1 MGRQIQGQQLGS
13 YDAMIRIDGKD
24 YSYAQALQLAFDDL
38 AAQEEMS
45 LSSSSDILIPKI
57 DFQVSSLMEGL
68 EVFAFWRP
76 QSFDFLEHNPEV
88 WLYRYKRSRKKR
100 AGSKTKRK
108 KFVHPVHLWGEKHEG
123 RNFYSGRPDVINRA
137 EHMDDPKVPL
147 LDPPRR
153 ESEWGCPIAPFE
165 KMLLDT
171 DWDKWFRELK
181 PAGLG
186 RESNSNLA
194 EKEIFRFGI
203 VIDNPNEENNTR
215 YPKLHGPMSNS
226 ELVITKDAD
235 VGLKWF
241 VNDVPFSRRGG
252 GNA

>member
-38 AAQEEMS
+38 AAQEETP
-45 LSSSSDILIPKI
+45 LSSSATEILIPQV
-57 DFQVSSLMEGL
+57 DFHASSYQDGL

-76 QSFDFLEHNPEV
+76 QGFDFLQYNPEV

-100 AGSKTKRK
+100 EDYTIKRK
-108 KFVHPVHLWGEKHEG
+108 KFVHPVHLWGEKHSG
-123 RNFYSGRPDVINRA
+123 SNLYSGLPDITNRKQH
-137 EHMDDPKVPL
+137 EDDPKTPL

-153 ESEWGCPIAPFE
+153 ESEWECPNAPFA
-165 KMLLDT
+165 KTLLTT
-171 DWDKWFRELK
+171 DWDKWFRELR
-181 PAGLG
+181 PAGHG
-186 RESNSNLA
+186 TTHPYNAA

-215 YPKLHGPMSNS
+215 YSKLHGPMSNS
-226 ELVITKDAD
+226 ELVITKSGE
-235 VGLKWF
+235 GLRWF
-241 VNDVPFSRRGG
+241 VNDVPYSRRGV